1 MKWKLCALLIICM
14 LALAAPS
21 SPVRAGAVDEKE
33 EVSFKLKG
41 LDGRVFELEKLR
53 GNVLLVSFGAT
64 WCQPCVAELRAL
76 EELKQEY
83 AGRPVRILWVTI
95 EGEDEISDRDLREYA
110 RRQRV
115 TLPVLRDVGKLTYA
129 QFSSRLRVPLVVFF
143 DAEGRVARP
152 VQFGMAKPEEYKTR
166 VRERI
171 DELLA
176 GQKLDQKSSAAT
188 KRFGE

>member
-1 MKWKLCALLIICM
+1 MKMKLFALSMVCL
-14 LALAAPS
+14 LALSTTAAPS
-21 SPVRAGAVDEKE
+21 RVLAAEDEKE
-33 EVSFKLKG
+33 EVSFRLKG
-41 LDGRVFELEKLR
+41 LDGRAFELEKLR

-76 EELKQEY
+76 EELKREY

-143 DAEGRVARP
+143 DAEGRVVRP

-171 DELLA
+171 DKLLA

-188 KRFGE
+188 E